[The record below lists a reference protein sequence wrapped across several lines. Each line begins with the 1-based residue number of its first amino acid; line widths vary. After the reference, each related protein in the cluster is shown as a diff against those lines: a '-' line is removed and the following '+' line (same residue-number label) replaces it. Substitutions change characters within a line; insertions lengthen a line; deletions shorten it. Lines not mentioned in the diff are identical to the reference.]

1 MILTLISIYQGD
13 IGVKILELVY
23 WSQFSNQPSQLES
36 ATATRIS
43 HSQSLEASPCFLKL
57 LQASSRFL
65 KQQPE
70 PESVVTEISR
80 EKTNHKND
88 VFCRISP

>member
-43 HSQSLEASPCFLKL
+43 HS
-57 LQASSRFL
+57 
-65 KQQPE
+65 
-70 PESVVTEISR
+70 
-80 EKTNHKND
+80 
-88 VFCRISP
+88 